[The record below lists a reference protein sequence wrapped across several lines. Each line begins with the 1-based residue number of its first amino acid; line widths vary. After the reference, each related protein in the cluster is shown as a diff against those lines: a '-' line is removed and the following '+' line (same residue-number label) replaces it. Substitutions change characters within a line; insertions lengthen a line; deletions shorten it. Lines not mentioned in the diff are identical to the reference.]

1 MGLSSFNAMRARERA
16 RLQAQSKVE
25 EKTVE
30 VETKTVEVET
40 KTELTSD
47 ENLIES
53 EKTVEVET
61 KTEKKKTDAEKLKK
75 KGM

>member
-16 RLQAQSKVE
+16 KLQAQ
-25 EKTVE
+25 
-30 VETKTVEVET
+30 TKVEVET
-40 KTELTSD
+40 KTEPTSD
-47 ENLIES
+47 ENLIEL
-53 EKTVEVET
+53 EEV

>member
-16 RLQAQSKVE
+16 KLQAQAKVE

-30 VETKTVEVET
+30 VETKTEP
-40 KTELTSD
+40 TSD
-47 ENLIES
+47 ENLIEL
-53 EKTVEVET
+53 EEV

>member
-16 RLQAQSKVE
+16 RLQAQAKVE

-30 VETKTVEVET
+30 VETKIEP
-40 KTELTSD
+40 TSD
-47 ENLIES
+47 ENLIEL
-53 EKTVEVET
+53 EEER
-61 KTEKKKTDAEKLKK
+61 TEKKKTDAEKLKK

>member
-1 MGLSSFNAMRARERA
+1 MGLSSFNAMRARERT
-16 RLQAQSKVE
+16 RLQAQAKVE

-30 VETKTVEVET
+30 VETKTEP
-40 KTELTSD
+40 TSD
-47 ENLIES
+47 ENLIEL
-53 EKTVEVET
+53 EEV

>member
-16 RLQAQSKVE
+16 RLQVQAKVE

-30 VETKTVEVET
+30 VETKTEP
-40 KTELTSD
+40 TSD
-47 ENLIES
+47 ENLIEL
-53 EKTVEVET
+53 EEA

>member
-16 RLQAQSKVE
+16 KLQAQAKVE

-30 VETKTVEVET
+30 VETKTEP
-40 KTELTSD
+40 TSD
-47 ENLIES
+47 ENLIEL
-53 EKTVEVET
+53 EEA

>member
-16 RLQAQSKVE
+16 RLQAQAKVE

-30 VETKTVEVET
+30 VETKTEP
-40 KTELTSD
+40 TSD
-47 ENLIES
+47 ENLIEL
-53 EKTVEVET
+53 EEA

>member
-16 RLQAQSKVE
+16 RLQAQAKVE

-30 VETKTVEVET
+30 VETKTEP
-40 KTELTSD
+40 TSD
-47 ENLIES
+47 ENLIEL
-53 EKTVEVET
+53 EEAN
-61 KTEKKKTDAEKLKK
+61 TEKKKTDAEKLKK

>member
-16 RLQAQSKVE
+16 RLQVQAKVE

-30 VETKTVEVET
+30 VETKTET
-40 KTELTSD
+40 ASD
-47 ENLIES
+47 ENLIEL
-53 EKTVEVET
+53 EAV

>member
-16 RLQAQSKVE
+16 RLQAQAKVE

-30 VETKTVEVET
+30 IEP
-40 KTELTSD
+40 TSD
-47 ENLIES
+47 ENLIEL
-53 EKTVEVET
+53 EEAT
-61 KTEKKKTDAEKLKK
+61 TEKKKTDAEKLKK

>member
-16 RLQAQSKVE
+16 RLQAQAKVE

-30 VETKTVEVET
+30 VETKTEP
-40 KTELTSD
+40 TSD
-47 ENLIES
+47 ENLIEL
-53 EKTVEVET
+53 EEV